1 LALLGLERD
10 EEASLGALLGT
21 LGKHASCAWS
31 AAPEAEAE
39 ALLIDVDSMYGQMS
53 WLRAQGGPRPIIALT
68 AASRA
73 DADARL
79 ARPVSAASLGAALN
93 EIAPRL
99 GPARPGPAPAARTQP
114 ATPTPATARA
124 AAPEPT
130 VPAAPAPAPAVDRP
144 AEPPRP
150 HKLVDFVRAG
160 QFPGA
165 VRLRDSA
172 PALVFDPTRGSF
184 LGASQLKPLLPLAS
198 MEIAADRWQAI
209 TPHEYDRLKA
219 ELGEQ
224 PLTRLQWLAGLGA
237 SHGQLLPELSGALR
251 FKLIK
256 YPTTER
262 EFPKHIRIATAMLK
276 QLATAEDIAQTSGQP
291 VEDVID
297 FINACAAIELIE
309 AEFPA
314 AATEPT
320 ETARGGLLGRLR
332 RR

>member
-21 LGKHASCAWS
+21 LGKHASCAWN
-31 AAPEAEAE
+31 ATPEAEAE

-79 ARPVSAASLGAALN
+79 ARPVNAASLGAALN
-93 EIAPRL
+93 EIMPRL
-99 GPARPGPAPAARTQP
+99 GPARPGPAAAAAAKPQQPLKAQSSRPAP
-114 ATPTPATARA
+114 ASASVAVPEPIPVPA
-124 AAPEPT
+124 AAP
-130 VPAAPAPAPAVDRP
+130 AQQ
-144 AEPPRP
+144 PRP
-150 HKLVDFVRAG
+150 RKLVDFVRSE

-172 PALVFDPTRGSF
+172 PALVVDPTRGSF
-184 LGASQLKPLLPLAS
+184 LGASQLKPLLPLAA
-198 MEIAADRWQAI
+198 MEIAAERWEAI
-209 TPHEYDRLKA
+209 TPHEYDRLKKD
-219 ELGEQ
+219 LGEQ
-224 PLTRLQWLAGLGA
+224 PLSRLQWLAK
-237 SHGQLLPELSGALR
+237 LL
-251 FKLIK
+251 K

-276 QLATAEDIAQTSGQP
+276 QAATPAEIAQGSGQP

-297 FINACAAIELIE
+297 FINACAAVDLIE
-309 AEFPA
+309 AEFPGA
-314 AATEPT
+314 AEPT
-320 ETARGGLLGRLR
+320 EAARGGLLGRLR

>member
-21 LGKHASCAWS
+21 LGKHASCAWN
-31 AAPEAEAE
+31 ATPEAEAE

-79 ARPVSAASLGAALN
+79 ARPVNAASLGAALN
-93 EIAPRL
+93 EIMPRL
-99 GPARPGPAPAARTQP
+99 GPARPGPAAAAAAKPQQPLKAQSSRPAP
-114 ATPTPATARA
+114 ASASVAVPEPIPVPA
-124 AAPEPT
+124 AAP
-130 VPAAPAPAPAVDRP
+130 AQQ
-144 AEPPRP
+144 PRP
-150 HKLVDFVRAG
+150 RKLVDFVRSE

-172 PALVFDPTRGSF
+172 PALVVDPTRGSF
-184 LGASQLKPLLPLAS
+184 LGASQLKPLLPLAA
-198 MEIAADRWQAI
+198 MEIAAERWEAI
-209 TPHEYDRLKA
+209 TPHEYDRLKKD
-219 ELGEQ
+219 LGEQ
-224 PLTRLQWLAGLGA
+224 PLSRLQWLAGLGA
-237 SHGQLLPELSGALR
+237 SHGQLLPELEGALR
-251 FKLIK
+251 FKLLK

-276 QLATAEDIAQTSGQP
+276 QAATPAEIAQGSGQP

-297 FINACAAIELIE
+297 FINACAAVDLIE
-309 AEFPA
+309 AEFPGA
-314 AATEPT
+314 AEPT
-320 ETARGGLLGRLR
+320 EAARGGLLGRLR